1 MVQRTS
7 LLVVILI
14 MVYATTW
21 AQKTNKIQYMNRS
34 SMGIL
39 VGGSDRS
46 MSLQTINGI
55 SYKTYSAGIGIGIDY
70 YHTKTIP
77 VFVDLKKNI
86 FNRQKTPFVY
96 LDLGYSLPSDSKVT
110 STNWWKTD
118 ISEFGK
124 GYYYDAG
131 IGYQFPV
138 KGRVAI
144 QFSLGY
150 NLKQMS
156 EDISYEYDA
165 RSSIWYTERNTREHY
180 DYSFRRL
187 HLKFGLGF

>member
-1 MVQRTS
+1 MKQKTY
-7 LLVVILI
+7 LLVVVLV
-14 MVYATTW
+14 MVNATSW
-21 AQKTNKIQYMNRS
+21 AQKTNKIRYMNRS

-39 VGGSDRS
+39 VGASDRS

-55 SYKTYSAGIGIGIDY
+55 SYKTYSAGIGVGIDY

-77 VFVDLKKNI
+77 VFVDLRKNI

-110 STNWWKTD
+110 NNNWWKTD

-131 IGYQFPV
+131 IGYQFHV
-138 KGRVAI
+138 KGRVSI

-150 NLKQMS
+150 NHKEMS
-156 EDISYEYDA
+156 EDLSYEYDV
-165 RSSIWYTERNTREHY
+165 RNSIWYNERNTREHF
-180 DYSFRRL
+180 DYTFRRL